1 MEQKL
6 TERQSSNSTVKKSS
20 HHSQHRRHRSSRH
33 KRNYFWYYLTKPF
46 RKKEKVSGVRVNQ
59 QMAETRIM
67 VIFTVSAVLLLYFL
81 IPFVTWLL
89 ETLSDNPG
97 I

>member
-6 TERQSSNSTVKKSS
+6 TERQSGKQSS
-20 HHSQHRRHRSSRH
+20 HHSNHKRHRSSRL

-46 RKKEKVSGVRVNQ
+46 RKKEKVSGVRMNQ
-59 QMAETRIM
+59 QMTETRIM
-67 VIFTVSAVLLLYFL
+67 VIFTLSAVLLLCFL

-89 ETLSDNPG
+89 ETLSNNSG
-97 I
+97 V